1 MSGGICTDR
10 GCNTLCF
17 FRFPGGF
24 CDPSGMEYLHGK
36 MRSLQVKRY
45 FFYRIQGKYR
55 PSDPWK

>member
-36 MRSLQVKRY
+36 MRSLQFKRY
-45 FFYRIQGKYR
+45 FFYRI
-55 PSDPWK
+55 